1 MGAMNEKV
9 LGCLFG
15 SAFGDAFGAP
25 TEFMSVSTILRRWSP
40 DGPTDLEGNPI
51 RVTDDTQMMIAV
63 GEALV
68 ACKQKDDLTRQTL
81 EDELRKTFV
90 EWLDSPENNRSPGM
104 TCLEACRRLQQNL
117 YWLEATQRHSK
128 GCGAN
133 MRVAPVGLLKTDEQ
147 TRSAVAQFQSAIT
160 HGHPTALAAS
170 DLTAYAITL
179 LIEGC
184 EPSNLLSEM
193 RRYAKTQKLV
203 YHKEW
208 LGDLWKQT
216 AIYSPEEF
224 IARGWTECLTALEKI
239 DIALF
244 QRNLD
249 ADPCLATGEGWI
261 AEEALA
267 TALLCFLLYP
277 NDPAKAVQR
286 AAVTSGDSDSIAS
299 LAGAFAGA
307 HHGINAWNS
316 RWVEHIE
323 YKERLETI
331 ARELAE
337 NEDNSLAAS
346 ASQEVDF
353 TNT

>member
-1 MGAMNEKV
+1 MSEKV

-25 TEFMSVSTILRRWSP
+25 TEFMSVSGILKKWSP

-68 ACKQKDDLTRQTL
+68 VCKDDLTPDSL
-81 EDELRKTFV
+81 EKELRKTFV

-104 TCLEACRRLQQNL
+104 TCVEACRRLQQNL
-117 YWLEATQRHSK
+117 SWTKATHLHSK

-133 MRVAPVGLLKTDEQ
+133 MRVAPVGLLKTDEK
-147 TRSAVAQFQSAIT
+147 TRSAIAQFQAALT

-170 DLTAYAITL
+170 DLTAHAVTL
-179 LIEGC
+179 LLEGC
-184 EPSNLLSEM
+184 ETSKLLSEL
-193 RRYAKTQKLV
+193 RRYAKMQKNI
-203 YHKEW
+203 YHKDW

-216 AIYSPEEF
+216 NTSSPEEF
-224 IARGWTECLTALEKI
+224 ISRGWSECLSALEKI

-244 QRNLD
+244 ARNYD

-277 NDPAKAVQR
+277 NNFAPVLPIFC
-286 AAVTSGDSDSIAS
+286 VTSVYSDSIAS
-299 LAGAFAGA
+299 LAGSFAGTT
-307 HHGINAWNS
+307 HGISSWNS
-316 RWVEHIE
+316 RWVAEIE
-323 YKERLETI
+323 YKDKLEKI
-331 ARELAE
+331 AE
-337 NEDNSLAAS
+337 NLSH
-346 ASQEVDF
+346 
-353 TNT
+353 

>member
-1 MGAMNEKV
+1 MNEKG

-25 TEFMSVSTILRRWSP
+25 TEFMSVSAILRKWSP

-63 GEALV
+63 GFALI
-68 ACKQKDDLTRQTL
+68 ACKDDLSPDSL
-81 EDELRKTFV
+81 ERELRRTFV
-90 EWLDSPENNRSPGM
+90 EWLDSPDNNRAPGM

-117 YWLEATQRHSK
+117 PWLEATHLHSK

-133 MRVAPVGLLKTDEQ
+133 MRVAPVGLLNKDEK
-147 TRSAVAQFQSAIT
+147 TRSAIAQFQSAIT

-170 DLTAYAITL
+170 DLTAYAVTL
-179 LIEGC
+179 LIDGC
-184 EPSNLLSEM
+184 EPSKLLSEM
-193 RRYAKTQKLV
+193 RRYAKMQKLV
-203 YHKEW
+203 YHKDW

-216 AIYSPEEF
+216 NMSSPEEF
-224 IARGWTECLTALEKI
+224 ISRGWTECLDALEKI

-244 QRNLD
+244 SRNYD
-249 ADPCLATGEGWI
+249 ADPCLSTGEGWI

-277 NDPAKAVQR
+277 NNPEKVLQR

-307 HHGINAWNS
+307 THGISVWNE
-316 RWVEHIE
+316 RWIAEIE
-323 YKERLETI
+323 YKDKLETI
-331 ARELAE
+331 VEALAG
-337 NEDNSLAAS
+337 S
-346 ASQEVDF
+346 ADGSSAH
-353 TNT
+353 